1 MAGGIQWSTSALA
14 IILASVVSTVES
26 LAASNVANVGA
37 ILTPASLF
45 PLQENV
51 DSTKLFPMARCG
63 SFKLEEATIDDMQ
76 KAMAKGTLTS
86 VQLVQCYM
94 LRNYQTDDYI
104 K

>member
-1 MAGGIQWSTSALA
+1 MAGGIQWSTGALA
-14 IILASVVSTVES
+14 IILASVVPPVEA
-26 LAASNVANVGA
+26 LAASNVANIRAV
-37 ILTPASLF
+37 LTPASLF

-51 DSTKLFPMARCG
+51 DSTKLFPMAPCG

-86 VQLVQCYM
+86 VQLTECYM
-94 LRNYQTDDYI
+94 TRNYQTDDYI